1 MLITY
6 KNPKLGNYL
15 HYAFGGEAQA
25 LGPEQILIGYKQV
38 EVGRDDDGDPI
49 IGDGPAIYED
59 GDDLFAVDWQDSWG
73 EPISEEQLEAW
84 EEPEPDPPSPVTD
97 VERMASLFAQA
108 QQAAPAALNQLKGM
122 VWAALVAGGMA
133 QDEATAAGVAL
144 VLLHGPLL
152 AAFEAAGGHPLAAQ
166 ALYEAI
172 ASEPSRQAL
181 QWLSDPILAI
191 FRAALTPG
199 K

>member
-97 VERMASLFAQA
+97 VNTSPKPRTQ
-108 QQAAPAALNQLKGM
+108 
-122 VWAALVAGGMA
+122 
-133 QDEATAAGVAL
+133 
-144 VLLHGPLL
+144 
-152 AAFEAAGGHPLAAQ
+152 
-166 ALYEAI
+166 
-172 ASEPSRQAL
+172 
-181 QWLSDPILAI
+181 
-191 FRAALTPG
+191 ALTPEELAEARAAVAQVAEQATKATNTTTLRQSVASLAEAFDAVLARLAG
-199 K
+199 E